1 MTNLDKPTEHRL
13 PVTPSDAEI
22 PAASYAGRRAG
33 RTRQPAAHD
42 SHKQV
47 LQVVQPALAGMMD
60 GSVSTL
66 APLFATALATR
77 NSHTAFLVGLAAAV
91 GAGISM
97 AFAEALSDDGS
108 VTGRGN
114 AWVRGLVE
122 GGATLL
128 GGLGHTLPFLL
139 TDVRVALSV
148 ASVVVVVE
156 LLVISWL
163 RFHYFR
169 MSLVRSALQVVLGG
183 ALVFGAGVL
192 IGSS

>member
-1 MTNLDKPTEHRL
+1 MSTAVAD
-13 PVTPSDAEI
+13 TPDA
-22 PAASYAGRRAG
+22 AVSHVSSRAV
-33 RTRQPAAHD
+33 RDPQQQR
-42 SHKQV
+42 V

-77 NSHTAFLVGLAAAV
+77 DAHTAFLVGVAAAV

-114 AWVRGLVE
+114 PWGRGLIE
-122 GGATLL
+122 GFATMV

-139 TDVRVALSV
+139 SDVQSAVPV
-148 ASVVVVVE
+148 ASVIVVIE
-156 LLVISWL
+156 LLIISWL

-169 MSLVRSALQVVLGG
+169 MPLLRSAVQVIVGG
-183 ALVFGAGVL
+183 ALVFAAGVL
-192 IGSS
+192 IGAS

>member
-1 MTNLDKPTEHRL
+1 MQMTNDSATQIQTTARGGMTSA
-13 PVTPSDAEI
+13 V
-22 PAASYAGRRAG
+22 R
-33 RTRQPAAHD
+33 D
-42 SHKQV
+42 SHQYV

-77 NSHTAFLVGLAAAV
+77 NSHTAFLVGVAAAV

-114 AWVRGLVE
+114 AWGRGLVE
-122 GGATLL
+122 GGATLS

-139 TDVRVALSV
+139 SDVRAALSV
-148 ASVVVVVE
+148 ASVVVVLE

-169 MSLVRSALQVVLGG
+169 MPLLRSAMQVVLGG

>member
-1 MTNLDKPTEHRL
+1 MTNQDQPTEHRL
-13 PVTPSDAEI
+13 PVTATDAEI
-22 PAASYAGRRAG
+22 PAASYTGRRAG
-33 RTRQPAAHD
+33 RTGQPAARD
-42 SHKQV
+42 SHQQV
-47 LQVVQPALAGMMD
+47 LRVVQPALAGMMD

-183 ALVFGAGVL
+183 TLVFGAGVL

>member
-1 MTNLDKPTEHRL
+1 VSTAIGE
-13 PVTPSDAEI
+13 VADATVGHM
-22 PAASYAGRRAG
+22 P
-33 RTRQPAAHD
+33 RQPARD
-42 SHKQV
+42 PQQQRV

-77 NSHTAFLVGLAAAV
+77 DAHTAFLVGVAAAV

-114 AWVRGLVE
+114 PWGRGLIE
-122 GGATLL
+122 GFATMV

-139 TDVRVALSV
+139 SDVQSAVPV
-148 ASVVVVVE
+148 ASVIVVIE
-156 LLVISWL
+156 LLIISWL

-169 MSLVRSALQVVLGG
+169 MPLLRSAVQVIVGG
-183 ALVFGAGVL
+183 ALVFAAGVV
-192 IGSS
+192 IGAS

>member
-1 MTNLDKPTEHRL
+1 MQTTNDSPTR
-13 PVTPSDAEI
+13 I
-22 PAASYAGRRAG
+22 
-33 RTRQPAAHD
+33 QPAVPGSMTSAVRD
-42 SHKQV
+42 SHQYV

-77 NSHTAFLVGLAAAV
+77 NSHTAFLVGVAAAV

-114 AWVRGLVE
+114 AWARGLVE
-122 GGATLL
+122 GGATLF

-139 TDVRVALSV
+139 SDVRAALSV
-148 ASVVVVVE
+148 ASVVVVLE
-156 LLVISWL
+156 LLIISWL

-169 MSLVRSALQVVLGG
+169 MPLLRSALQVILGG

>member
-1 MTNLDKPTEHRL
+1 MLDSLIAPISHPIPKPDNQQH
-13 PVTPSDAEI
+13 
-22 PAASYAGRRAG
+22 
-33 RTRQPAAHD
+33 
-42 SHKQV
+42 V

-77 NSHTAFLVGLAAAV
+77 DSHTAFLVGVAAAV

-114 AWVRGLVE
+114 AWARGLVE

-139 TDVRVALSV
+139 TDVRFALSV
-148 ASVVVVVE
+148 ASVVVLIE
-156 LLVISWL
+156 LLAISWL

-169 MSLVRSALQVVLGG
+169 MPLLRSALQVVLGG
-183 ALVFGAGVL
+183 ALVFGAGAV